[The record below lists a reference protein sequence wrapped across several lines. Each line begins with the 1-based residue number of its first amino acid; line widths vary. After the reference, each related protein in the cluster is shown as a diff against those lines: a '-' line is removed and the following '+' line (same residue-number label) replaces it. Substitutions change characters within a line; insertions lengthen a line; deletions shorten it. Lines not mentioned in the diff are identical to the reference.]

1 MIELKTHDPPQKRW
15 GMDEKTWVAF
25 TSVIVAIILTGT
37 KLVVGIWSHS
47 LGILSEAL
55 HSALDFVAA
64 AMTYFAV
71 TSSAKPADPDHQ
83 FGHGKI
89 ENLSALVETILL
101 LITIVWVVYEAA
113 RRIILSQLE
122 INTNP
127 IVFAVVLF
135 AIIIDY
141 SRSRALYRVAKKFDS
156 QALKADALHFSTDI
170 WSSSVVFVGLFFT
183 RLGFPLGDPLGAIG
197 VTIIVLIMTIKLG
210 REAVD
215 TLLDRAPLGFR
226 ESICAAVEE
235 VEGVMSCG
243 RVRVRKSGPSVFV
256 DAEIRADLRLPLEK
270 AHQIG
275 EQAKFTIEKVVGP
288 ADITIHMDPE
298 AEIYPLLVEKIRTES
313 DQFEWIKSVHEIFVF
328 EFENQV
334 YVVFHIE
341 INAEESLGDAHMLVM
356 SFENHLKHVFPNIKN
371 IITHI
376 EPFRDTKKDQ
386 IDLELVKQRIHLRAQ
401 RVGGL
406 QNCHDITI
414 YPLAAGDYHI
424 TLHCD
429 AEPSLTIREIHRATT
444 RLENEI
450 QEEMPIFSQIVIHVE
465 PFFDKNSDY
474 FR

>member
-1 MIELKTHDPPQKRW
+1 MIELKTHDSPKKRW

-25 TSVIVAIILTGT
+25 SSVIAAMVLTGT
-37 KLVVGIWSHS
+37 KVVVGIWSHS

-55 HSALDFVAA
+55 HSTLDFVAA
-64 AMTYFAV
+64 TMTYFAV
-71 TSSAKPADPDHQ
+71 TSAAKPADPDHQ

-89 ENLSALVETILL
+89 ENFSALVETILL

-141 SRSRALYRVAKKFDS
+141 SRSRVLYRAAIKYDS

-170 WSSSVVFVGLFFT
+170 WSSSIVFVGLFFT
-183 RLGFPLGDPLGAIG
+183 HLGFPLGDPLGAIG

-215 TLLDRAPLGFR
+215 SLLDRAPIGFR

-243 RVRVRKSGPSVFV
+243 RIRVRKSGPLSFI
-256 DAEIRADLRLPLEK
+256 DAEIHANRHLPLER
-270 AHQIG
+270 AHKIG
-275 EQAKFTIEKVVGP
+275 EQVKYTIEKVVGP
-288 ADITIHMDPE
+288 ADIMIHMDPE
-298 AEIYPLLVEKIRTES
+298 AETYPLLVERIRTES
-313 DQFEWIKSVHEIFVF
+313 KQFEWIKSVHKIFTF
-328 EFENQV
+328 ELQNQV
-334 YVVFHIE
+334 NVVFHIE
-341 INAEESLGDAHMLVM
+341 INAEESLGDAHRLVT
-356 SFENHLKHVFPNIKN
+356 SFENHLKNVFPNIKN

-386 IDLELVKQRIHLRAQ
+386 IDLELVKQRIHLLAQ
-401 RVGGL
+401 RVGDL
-406 QNCHDITI
+406 QNCHDVII

-429 AEPSLTIREIHRATT
+429 AKPSLTIREIHRATT

-450 QEEMPIFSQIVIHVE
+450 QEKMPIFSQIVIHIE
-465 PFFDKNSDY
+465 PLTL
-474 FR
+474 